1 MLQIIVGQNT
11 CQDGLLFIEHICFGV
26 GEGVLC
32 FIPAFLIAE
41 WLFYVS
47 RKKVVMGE
55 IILVLSILYF
65 YKESFVTK
73 SISDIYSVPILLYIV
88 LMRSLVGVIFMYL
101 GYLAKKIRLFDSKI
115 VLFVSLFS
123 IFAFVNH
130 DVDINNLVFHNEF
143 LYIIF
148 AFLGTVLVVSIARYL
163 SEKRFLKSF
172 LGVFGKES
180 LFVML
185 THSIFLIIP
194 SALFYRLHSFH
205 HRCIL
210 CYVQY
215 LQAY

>member
-1 MLQIIVGQNT
+1 M
-11 CQDGLLFIEHICFGV
+11 
-26 GEGVLC
+26 
-32 FIPAFLIAE
+32 
-41 WLFYVS
+41 
-47 RKKVVMGE
+47 
-55 IILVLSILYF
+55 VLSILYF

-115 VLFVSLFS
+115 VLFVFIFS

-163 SEKRFLKSF
+163 SKKRFLKSF
-172 LGVFGKES
+172 LGVFRKDS

-185 THSIFLIIP
+185 THTIFLIIQ
-194 SALFYRLHSFH
+194 SALFLSSSLFSSQVYSLLCAIFTS
-205 HRCIL
+205 IL
-210 CYVQY
+210 VQY
-215 LQAY
+215 ILIKIKCSILLNIPS